1 MKTIGT
7 EIGQVVARNWGRES
21 IDYSETVM
29 ELFYSLT
36 VLVITWLY
44 MFVKTHWITYQKD
57 WI

>member
-1 MKTIGT
+1 MIVWKMKTIGT

-36 VLVITWLY
+36 VLVIT
-44 MFVKTHWITYQKD
+44 
-57 WI
+57 

>member
-21 IDYSETVM
+21 IDYSEAVM

-36 VLVITWLY
+36 VLLIT
-44 MFVKTHWITYQKD
+44 
-57 WI
+57 